1 MIRSAS
7 SLVLALLLAAFAS
20 AEDARYAQPQPQGA
34 LSGKRIYLSP
44 GHGFYYDTTWGWTT
58 QRGTTFGL
66 IEDIHTCEIVSDY
79 VAKYLHNAGGTA
91 FVCRERSKQTVE
103 RIIDNASGQ
112 YTDSGGFATTT
123 NTGTGYGDGVY
134 RYVATSATQTSV
146 ARWRPTIPAPG
157 GWYPVYVWYVAA
169 SNRVTDAT
177 YRVNHSGGATEVR
190 MNQRID
196 GSRWLW
202 LGEYWFDAGTSGNVE
217 LSNKSAQ
224 SGVVIADAVRF
235 GGGMGSLVRNGGAS
249 GKPRWKESAR
259 YWLEFMGAPS
269 SVYQPSST
277 ERDSDITC
285 RPIYA
290 DWQGGDAY
298 VSLHTNAAGGTGTD
312 TFIHDTAPSPGSSA
326 LQRAIHTQLISDIR
340 AGWDASWTDR
350 RMQTANFGEL
360 RECDTMPAV
369 LIELAFHDRENPD
382 NAYLWEDDFRQ
393 LSARA
398 IYKGIV
404 RYFDPNATIL
414 PVAPT
419 HLTVWNLGGGRA
431 KLSWKKAIDPL
442 EPSSA
447 PTGYSVYRSRNG
459 KGFEDGVLV
468 SSTATDVSWDATGLA
483 PGQTYYFRVG
493 AVNAGGES
501 FPTETLAVRVG
512 DRGKILLVSGFN
524 RVDRNVRFRDGENT
538 FDYVRQHALAIAAV
552 SEAPFDSATDEA
564 VRDGRIALAGFD
576 VVDWILGEESTQ
588 DETLSSV
595 EQSVLRGY
603 LDRGGALLLSGSEV
617 AWDLG
622 AQGTAQDSAFLRDVL
637 GATYVADSAT
647 RGPIDGVAG
656 SALASLA
663 DLAYDDGTLG
673 VYNVDSAD
681 AIAPTATSRACLV
694 HRATGQAAGVQWSGY
709 GRLLY
714 FTVPIEAF
722 EPGDRVELMR
732 ASLSYLMERPR
743 SRLQELVVGLG
754 RGGNGTFLV
763 MDATR
768 NLGTWW
774 GRMRWAA
781 YDSAVGETRVS
792 CGDVDGD
799 GRDEFVVGL
808 GSWPTSGGFV
818 QVIDDSGGGFAH
830 LAWVRLGLPAYNAAD
845 GQTETACGDVDG
857 DGRAEIIVATG
868 RFPSNGGWMQ
878 VFDDARAGFVP
889 MTWIRVPDNAYN
901 AADGRVHPACG
912 NLDADA
918 ADEVVAGLGPY
929 PALGG
934 RVFTFDNAP
943 GFAPAGV
950 ARVPWAAYNQ
960 ANGETRPA
968 LADLDGDG
976 RDELL
981 VALGT
986 YPTAGGYVWIGDDPA
1001 ALFATRGW
1009 ARLRVDDYNLA
1020 DGQTWVSAG
1029 DSDGDGDLEIA
1040 IGMGR
1045 YPQNG
1050 GWIQMTGGLETNF
1063 RPFRGLRVPWA
1074 QYNST
1079 EGSTRPVFGQV
1090 H

>member
-1 MIRSAS
+1 MTSRST
-7 SLVLALLLAAFAS
+7 SLVLALLLAGFVS

-34 LSGKRIYLSP
+34 LSGKRVYLSP
-44 GHGFYYDTTWGWTT
+44 GHGFYYDETWGWTT

-66 IEDIHTCEIVSDY
+66 IEDIHTCEIISDY
-79 VAKYLHNAGGTA
+79 VAKYLHNAGATA
-91 FVCRERSKQTVE
+91 FVCRERSKQTQE
-103 RIIDNASGQ
+103 RIVDNASGE

-123 NTGTGYGDGVY
+123 NAGTGYGDGLY
-134 RYVATSATQTSV
+134 RYVATSATETSV
-146 ARWRPTIPAPG
+146 ARWRPTFTKA
-157 GWYPVYVWYVAA
+157 GWYSVYVWYVAA
-169 SNRVTDAT
+169 SNRVADAT
-177 YRVNHSGGATEVR
+177 YRVNHAGGATEVR
-190 MNQRID
+190 MNQKID

-202 LGEYWFDAGTSGNVE
+202 LGEYWFEAGTSGNVE
-217 LSNKSAQ
+217 LSNKSAG

-235 GGGMGSLVRNGGAS
+235 GGGMGSLARNGNTS

-269 SVYQPSST
+269 SVYQTRST
-277 ERDSDITC
+277 DRDSDVTC
-285 RPIYA
+285 RPMYA

-312 TFIHDTAPSPGSSA
+312 TFIHDTAPSAGSSA
-326 LQRAIHTQLISDIR
+326 LQRAIHTQIVSDIR
-340 AGWDASWTDR
+340 AGWNPGWTDR
-350 RMQTANFGEL
+350 GMQTANFGEV

-393 LSARA
+393 ISARA

-419 HLTVWNLGGGRA
+419 HFRMRNWGGGRV
-431 KLSWKKAIDPL
+431 KLSWRKAIDPR
-442 EPSSA
+442 EASST
-447 PTGYSVYRSRNG
+447 PTGYRVYRSRNG

-468 SSTATDVSWDATGLA
+468 SSTATEVSWDATGLA
-483 PGQTYYFRVG
+483 PGQTYYFRVS

-512 DRGKILLVSGFN
+512 DRGKVLLVSGFD
-524 RVDRNVRFRDGENT
+524 RIDRNVRFRDGENT
-538 FDYVRQHALAIAAV
+538 FDYVIQHALAIPAGIT
-552 SEAPFDSATDEA
+552 FDSATNEA
-564 VRDGRIALAGFD
+564 VRDGRIALDAFD
-576 VVDWILGEESTQ
+576 VVDWILGEESTN
-588 DETLSSV
+588 DETLTTV
-595 EQSVLRGY
+595 EQSILRGY

-622 AQGTAQDSAFLRDVL
+622 SQGAAQDVAFLRDVL

-647 RGPIDGVAG
+647 RGPLDGVAG
-656 SALASLA
+656 SALASLSN
-663 DLAYDDGTLG
+663 LTYDDGTLG

-681 AIAPTATSRACLV
+681 AIAPTAASRACLV
-694 HRATGQAAGVQWSGY
+694 HRSTGQAAGVQWAGY

-722 EPGDRVELMR
+722 EPVKRRELMS
-732 ASLSYLMERPR
+732 ASLAYLMERPR

-754 RGGNGTFLV
+754 PGGRGSFLV

-768 NLGTWW
+768 SLRTWW
-774 GRMRWAA
+774 GGVQWAP
-781 YDSAVGETRVS
+781 YNDAVGETRVS

-808 GSWPTSGGFV
+808 GSWPSNGGFV
-818 QVIDDSGGGFAH
+818 EVFDDAAGGFAH
-830 LAWVRLGLPAYNAAD
+830 LAWVRLNLPAYNAVD

-857 DGRAEIIVATG
+857 DGRAEIVVAPG

-878 VFDDARAGFVP
+878 VFDDAVAGFVP
-889 MTWIRVPDNAYN
+889 MTWIRIPDDSYN

-912 NLDADA
+912 NLDADV

-943 GFAPAGV
+943 GFAPLGV
-950 ARVPWAAYNQ
+950 ARVPWEAYNRV
-960 ANGETRPA
+960 NGETRPA
-968 LADLDGDG
+968 LADLDRDG

-981 VALGT
+981 VALGS
-986 YPTAGGYVWIGDDPA
+986 YPAAGGFVWIGDDPA
-1001 ALFATRGW
+1001 ARFATRGW
-1009 ARLRVDDYNLA
+1009 ARLTIGEYNAA

-1029 DSDGDGDLEIA
+1029 DSDGDGDLEVA

-1045 YPQNG
+1045 YPQYG
-1050 GWIQMTGGLETNF
+1050 GWVQMCGGLETSF
-1063 RPFRGLRVPWA
+1063 APFRWLRVPWT